1 LWTFTACFHPSPP
14 SPPADIDDYVFE
26 PCGYSM
32 NGVEGGTFSTVH
44 ITPEEGFSYASFEIC
59 GYAPG
64 DVNAGG

>member
-1 LWTFTACFHPSPP
+1 M
-14 SPPADIDDYVFE
+14 PADIDDYVFE

-44 ITPEEGFSYASFEIC
+44 ITPEQGFSYASFEIC

-64 DVNAGG
+64 DVNAGGWVSAGVADAGGAGG

>member
-1 LWTFTACFHPSPP
+1 
-14 SPPADIDDYVFE
+14 
-26 PCGYSM
+26 M